1 MIRGVSQGPIL
12 TPLLFN
18 IFINDLIIFIRK
30 YKICNF
36 AVDNTPHNIG
46 KNIANIP
53 NLETGFTAL
62 KFQLMVLETKDERA
76 FDIYINND
84 NIKNLSKVKLL

>member
-1 MIRGVSQGPIL
+1 MIWLSLSESIKFV
-12 TPLLFN
+12 T
-18 IFINDLIIFIRK
+18 
-30 YKICNF
+30 F

-76 FDIYINND
+76 FDIYINNV
-84 NIKNLSKVKLL
+84 NIKNFNDYEKDRAEK